1 MRRPTP
7 RRAFTLIELLVVI
20 AIIAILIGL
29 LLPAVQKIREAANRM
44 KCSNNLKQ
52 IGLAAHNANDTF
64 GVLPPQFGYYP
75 AGGNAGGYG
84 TSMWHL
90 LPFMEQDNLFKSV
103 NGDATSGS
111 FGGPGTQ
118 TPIKGYLCP
127 TDASVNATDAIMPQI
142 GWRGATYA
150 GNWQVFGK
158 PNTAPAGRYPFLNK
172 AAGSGTEWEGSSAV
186 GSSFA
191 DGTSNTILFAE
202 KIARCSYTGAQ
213 ACDANSA
220 GNAWSRWD
228 GLDYCAPMFA
238 GWKTGAA
245 GMFRVQPTPY
255 NGPGGNCD
263 SAVAS
268 SPHSGGINV
277 CLADASVRFLR
288 GSMNPTTFWQACTP
302 AGGEPPAS
310 DW

>member
-1 MRRPTP
+1 MLTPTLRRG
-7 RRAFTLIELLVVI
+7 FTLIELLVVI

-29 LLPAVQKIREAANRM
+29 LLPAVQKIREAANRL

-75 AGGNAGGYG
+75 AGATTGSYG

-90 LPFMEQDNLFKSV
+90 LPFMEQNSLHTSV
-103 NGDATSGS
+103 NGYAPTGS
-111 FGGPGTQ
+111 YGGPGTQ
-118 TPIKGYLCP
+118 TPVKGYLCP
-127 TDASVNATDAIMPQI
+127 SDSSVSASDAIMPEI

-150 GNWQVFGK
+150 TNWQVFGK
-158 PNTAPAGRYPFLNK
+158 KNTAPIQRGGAG
-172 AAGSGTEWEGSSAV
+172 GTEWEGSSDV
-186 GSSFA
+186 GSSFS
-191 DGTSNTILFAE
+191 DGTSNTILLAE
-202 KIARCSYTGAQ
+202 KIARCSGNMVQ
-213 ACDANSA
+213 ACDANSG

-238 GWKTGAA
+238 GWTTGNSA
-245 GMFRVQPTPY
+245 MFQVQPLPF
-255 NGPGGNCD
+255 NANPGPCRP
-263 SAVAS
+263 SQSS
-268 SPHSGGINV
+268 SPHGGGINV

-288 GSMNPTTFWQACTP
+288 GSMTPDTFWRACTP
-302 AGGEPPAS
+302 ATGETQGG